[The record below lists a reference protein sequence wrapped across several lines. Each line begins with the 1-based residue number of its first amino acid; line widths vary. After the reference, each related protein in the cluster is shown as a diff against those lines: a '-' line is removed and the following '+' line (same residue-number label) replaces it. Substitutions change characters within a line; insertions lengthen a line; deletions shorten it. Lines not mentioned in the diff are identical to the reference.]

1 MSEHA
6 SDTITTAVLAWP
18 GTHGVTGR
26 RGEWS
31 LRVGR
36 RELGHLHG
44 DRVAHIGFPRSV
56 GARLRAEGRIEP
68 HPVFPDHP
76 GWGARALR
84 DDADVADVI
93 ALLRLNYDRVV
104 ERSGVPAQAARV

>member
-1 MSEHA
+1 MSENA
-6 SDTITTAVLAWP
+6 SDIITQAALSWP
-18 GTHGVTGR
+18 GVHGTHGR

-56 GARLRAEGRIEP
+56 GAELRAAGRIQP
-68 HPVFPDHP
+68 HPVFPQNP
-76 GWGARALR
+76 GWGARALN

-93 ALLRLNYDRVV
+93 ALLRLNYDRVA
-104 ERSGVPAQAARV
+104 ERYGVAEMA